1 VHPSWRDLVIDELA
15 ADAGARRRFLAAAG
29 LDGALLALSSAGGAR
44 GERLLPLLVTDAD
57 WDALGDRVRF
67 LGGELDARGHA
78 RLLDAMTA
86 AITATDRA
94 DPGRYREA
102 VALAEQALARAVTL
116 WDRSPQPLD
125 VDLLRS
131 WYALAGRVGAAP
143 PPPALDR
150 TWAALLPASGGL
162 DAPSEI
168 ERVEAWLTPSE
179 IERVDVWLALCEV
192 LADHDRP
199 ALHRL
204 GFYDRHMALLVGLG
218 DVLGVRLL
226 EHDPPSPAVASALAR
241 LARLVPDAVVAGPRG
256 LSEAFTALEPEVEP
270 PPRQEATRDVDR
282 ILRDLA

>member
-44 GERLLPLLVTDAD
+44 GERLLPLLVADAD

-67 LGGELDARGHA
+67 LGGELDARGHT

-86 AITATDRA
+86 AIRATDRA
-94 DPGRYREA
+94 DPERYREA

-131 WYALAGRVGAAP
+131 WYALAGRVGVAP

-168 ERVEAWLTPSE
+168 ERVDA
-179 IERVDVWLALCEV
+179 WLALCEV

-204 GFYDRHMALLVGLG
+204 GFYDRHMALLVDLG
-218 DVLGVRLL
+218 DVLGVRLR
-226 EHDPPSPAVASALAR
+226 EHDPPPPAVASALAR
-241 LARLVPDAVVAGPRG
+241 LARLVPDAVVAGPRD
-256 LSEAFTALEPEVEP
+256 LPEAFTAPEPDLEP
-270 PPRQEATRDVDR
+270 PPPPDATRDVDR